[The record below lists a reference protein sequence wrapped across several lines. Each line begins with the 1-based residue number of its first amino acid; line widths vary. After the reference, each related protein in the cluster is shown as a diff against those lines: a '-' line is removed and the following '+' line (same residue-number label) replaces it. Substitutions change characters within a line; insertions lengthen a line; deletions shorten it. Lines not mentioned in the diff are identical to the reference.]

1 LPEKIRDLSQN
12 LTGFLKPP
20 LPETKAFYLDKES
33 TMEKMGAAYIM
44 NSDTTSVDDQGGAA
58 KLYREG
64 LEFDTRA
71 KTDVLTE
78 DMPKKASKQAVDPS
92 VMKMAEERD
101 Y

>member
-1 LPEKIRDLSQN
+1 MPDN
-12 LTGFLKPP
+12 N
-20 LPETKAFYLDKES
+20 YNY
-33 TMEKMGAAYIM
+33 GASYIM
-44 NSDTTSVDDQGGAA
+44 ASDTTSVDDQMGAN

-78 DMPKKASKQAVDPS
+78 DMPKKQTKTTVDAS
-92 VMKMAEERD
+92 VMRMAEERD

>member
-1 LPEKIRDLSQN
+1 
-12 LTGFLKPP
+12 
-20 LPETKAFYLDKES
+20 
-33 TMEKMGAAYIM
+33 MGEAYIM
-44 NSDTTSVDDQGGAA
+44 NADKTSVDDQMGAD

-78 DMPKKASKQAVDPS
+78 DMPKKQTKTTVDASLFN
-92 VMKMAEERD
+92 MADERD